1 MKIAITLFL
10 SLMLGNFAADAQ
22 PVFAVVKSNTKH
34 KWQKEWNQF
43 VYDEVNRHKEAFI
56 NNNNLPKADIERLCP
71 GFFNETDEQK
81 AAFWV
86 LVIASIAR
94 FESAFDPASSYLE
107 PKPLNYY
114 SLGLLQLSYIDTTAY
129 RHLPLNEK
137 LKNITDPK
145 ANLESGVIIL
155 AAQLLKRNT
164 LFTSKSYY
172 WSVLTKKQTEIVAFF
187 KGNSGTPGFCTEVK
201 P

>member
-1 MKIAITLFL
+1 MKIAITLFM
-10 SLMLGNFAADAQ
+10 SLMLGSLIAESQ
-22 PVFAVVKSNTKH
+22 PVFAVIKSNTKH
-34 KWQKEWNQF
+34 KWQAEWNRF
-43 VYDEVNRHKEAFI
+43 VYDEVNRHKEVFI
-56 NNNNLPKADIERLCP
+56 NNPNLPKADIERLYP
-71 GFFNETDEQK
+71 GFFRETDEQK

-94 FESAFDPASSYLE
+94 FESAFDPSSSYLE
-107 PKPLNYY
+107 PKSLNYY

-155 AAQLLKRNT
+155 AQQLLKRKV
-164 LFTSKSYY
+164 LFTKKYYY
-172 WSVLTKKQTEIVAFF
+172 WSVLTNKQDDIVAFF
-187 KGNSGTPGFCTEVK
+187 KSNSAGLSP
-201 P
+201 